1 VVPTLP
7 LVVRVALWRLR
18 RGLPLVVVVAVGL
31 LVAGR
36 IAPTAEPTEP
46 VVVTAREVP
55 AGGALAERDLRLARV
70 PTRLVP
76 DGAQS
81 DPGSLTGQEVLITLP
96 RGVPVVRSMLA
107 DGRFG
112 RAAPPGTVTVPVR
125 VDAVV
130 ARLLRPG
137 DQIDLVAPADLSP
150 VVLARGALVL
160 DVVTGETSATP
171 WSGSVGEDP
180 VTVVAVSPDEGHR
193 LAGAGW
199 DSLGAVL
206 VAGS

>member
-1 VVPTLP
+1 MGQPLP
-7 LVVRVALWRLR
+7 LVVRVVLWRLR
-18 RGLPLVVVVAVGL
+18 RGLPMAVVVTVGL
-31 LVAGR
+31 IVVGR
-36 IAPTAEPTEP
+36 IAPSPEPTVP

-55 AGGALAERDLRLARV
+55 AGGALAERDLRVGRV

-76 DGAQS
+76 DDAESEPGA
-81 DPGSLTGQEVLITLP
+81 LTGQEVLIALP

-130 ARLLRPG
+130 AGLLRPG
-137 DQIDLVAPADLSP
+137 DRIDLVAPADLSP

-160 DVVTGETSATP
+160 DVVSDETSTLP
-171 WSGSVGEDP
+171 WSGSAGDDP
-180 VTVVAVSPDEGHR
+180 VTVVAVSPDEGHQ
-193 LAGAGW
+193 LAGSGW